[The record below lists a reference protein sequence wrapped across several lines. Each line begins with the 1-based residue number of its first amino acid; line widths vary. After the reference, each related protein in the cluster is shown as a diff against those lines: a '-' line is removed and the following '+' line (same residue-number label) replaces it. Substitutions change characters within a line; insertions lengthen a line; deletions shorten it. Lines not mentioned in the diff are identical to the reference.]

1 MQGYVGQM
9 VDQAGLVER
18 DEAHARVAG
27 HRRGDDGAPATEGG
41 RLILGELALQLLG
54 VKDSLPMFA
63 LYALW

>member
-9 VDQAGLVER
+9 ADQAGLVER
-18 DEAHARVAG
+18 DAAHARHAG
-27 HRRGDDGAPATEGG
+27 HRRGDGGAPATEEG